1 MLLYIAAS
9 IIMIYLILRAFIKIK
24 FHFWSTQPVFH
35 IYDLQHWLRPNRVI
49 EQDLPKINKYVNLI
63 NIRTE
68 SILDMSEDDVSRVAS
83 FIRKN
88 YLRNNEAEYIPE
100 EKHIIQYMKGSN
112 HPSYISI
119 YRRPNLLVGGNG
131 DPAIDTTKIENEGE
145 KMEKSGSNPERNDTN
160 LDILSVIT
168 ARILHITLKSV
179 GSFPLYYVDNLCV
192 NPAMRKKGVAPKA
205 IQTLYYH
212 LRRRD
217 EDVKTFLFKR
227 EGEMTAIVPLT
238 TFTTR
243 GYDVSSI
250 RRVELPHASMTVLEV
265 TPKCLGLFVD
275 FMQRQRDS
283 YDCVVVPDVSNIS
296 NMLSAGIISIR
307 GIMESGALIAV
318 YVFRDSATIYDGE
331 RAVELVSSMSAC
343 HFDEIYYA
351 GFTIGLASC
360 CQEWKAT
367 RVVIDGV
374 GGNDI
379 ITKCMGNRGCKPF
392 LESPSAFFL
401 YNYVSYAFPANK
413 CFLFC

>member
-9 IIMIYLILRAFIKIK
+9 IIIIYLILRAFIKIK
-24 FHFWSTQPVFH
+24 FHFWSAQPVFH

-49 EQDLPKINKYVNLI
+49 ETTLPKINEYVNLI

-68 SILDMSEDDVSRVAS
+68 SILDMSEDDVSQVAS

-88 YLRNNEAEYIPE
+88 YLRNKEAEYIPE
-100 EKHIIQYMKGSN
+100 EKHIVQYMKGSN
-112 HPSYISI
+112 HPSYISV
-119 YRRPNLLVGGNG
+119 YRRPNLLDSNV
-131 DPAIDTTKIENEGE
+131 
-145 KMEKSGSNPERNDTN
+145 KSGSE

-179 GSFPLYYVDNLCV
+179 GSFPLYYIDNLCV

-205 IQTLYYH
+205 IQTLHYH

-243 GYDVSSI
+243 GYDVSRI
-250 RRVELPHASMTVLEV
+250 PRVQLPHASMTALEV
-265 TPKCLGLFVD
+265 TPKSIGLFVD
-275 FMQRQRDS
+275 FLQRQRDS
-283 YDCVVVPDVSNIS
+283 YDCVVVPDVSNIA

-307 GIMESGALIAV
+307 GIMENGALIAA

-379 ITKCMGNRGCKPF
+379 ITKCLGNRGYIPF

-401 YNYVSYAFPANK
+401 YNYVSYTFPANK